1 MPGCGRRL
9 ITAIMS
15 AEVPNCS
22 SRQLPITHPTA
33 MREEISTTPERREI
47 PFRRFYG
54 CDIGDPFGLWGPN
67 AKLAIEQIGNHG
79 IAVIALGGPHST
91 TLTLYADPPLLHQTC
106 DAEAIISSTL
116 LLQFRMNAWTARD
129 SPVGSE

>member
-1 MPGCGRRL
+1 
-9 ITAIMS
+9 
-15 AEVPNCS
+15 
-22 SRQLPITHPTA
+22 

-79 IAVIALGGPHST
+79 IAVIALRGPTRRRLRCALIPRARIKRAMRLRPHRS
-91 TLTLYADPPLLHQTC
+91 PRSC
-106 DAEAIISSTL
+106 SS
-116 LLQFRMNAWTARD
+116 A
-129 SPVGSE
+129 

>member
-1 MPGCGRRL
+1 
-9 ITAIMS
+9 MS

-22 SRQLPITHPTA
+22 SRRFPIANPTA

-47 PFRRFYG
+47 PFRRFNG
-54 CDIGDPFGLWGPN
+54 CDIGDPFGIGGRSG
-67 AKLAIEQIGNHG
+67 KLAIEQIGSG
-79 IAVIALGGPHST
+79 GMAVIALGGPHST
-91 TLTLYADPPLLHQTC
+91 TFALCADLPLLHQTR